1 MADQDALFSDGPQ
14 SLDEVAAEAASC
26 TRCPLYEKATQTV
39 FGEGPQDAPLML
51 MGEVPGD
58 KEDLAGK
65 PFVGPAGRLLD
76 RALEEAGIDRT
87 EVYVTNA
94 VKHFKWRPAGKVR
107 LHQKPNAA
115 EIGACRVWW
124 ERELEVVNPR
134 VLGLLGATAAQ
145 TVLGSKFR
153 VTKERGE
160 PRDLPSGVV
169 AIATIHPSAILRVEG
184 GEQREAEFADFTDD
198 LRAMTARLS

>member
-1 MADQDALFSDGPQ
+1 VAELFPVDGQ
-14 SLDEVAAEAASC
+14 SLAEVADEAASC

-39 FGEGPQDAPLML
+39 FGEGPEDAPLML

-76 RALEEAGIDRT
+76 RALEEAGIDRS

-94 VKHFKWRPAGKVR
+94 VKHFKWKPAGKVR
-107 LHQKPNAA
+107 LHQKPNAQ

-124 ERELEVVNPR
+124 ERELALVEPN
-134 VLGLLGATAAQ
+134 VLGLLGATAAKV
-145 TVLGSKFR
+145 VLGSKFR

-160 PRDLPSGVV
+160 PRQLPSGVWAV
-169 AIATIHPSAILRVEG
+169 GTIHPSSILRIE
-184 GEQREAEFADFTDD
+184 ESDQREAEFADFTDD
-198 LRAMTARLS
+198 LRAMAAHLS

>member
-1 MADQDALFSDGPQ
+1 MASQLFDDGSQ
-14 SLDEVAAEAASC
+14 SLDEVAHEAASC
-26 TRCPLYEKATQTV
+26 TLCPLYEKATQTV
-39 FGEGPQDAPLML
+39 FGEGPEDAPLML

-76 RALEEAGIDRT
+76 RALTEAGIDRT
-87 EVYVTNA
+87 QVYVTNA

-107 LHQKPNAA
+107 LHQKPNAQ

-124 ERELEVVNPR
+124 ERELALVEPKVF
-134 VLGLLGATAAQ
+134 GLLGATAAQ
-145 TVLGSKFR
+145 AVLGSKFR

-160 PRDLPSGVV
+160 PRQLPSGVW
-169 AIATIHPSAILRVEG
+169 AIATIHPSSILRIEEG
-184 GEQREAEFADFTDD
+184 GQREAEFADFTDD
-198 LRAMTARLS
+198 LRAMAARLS